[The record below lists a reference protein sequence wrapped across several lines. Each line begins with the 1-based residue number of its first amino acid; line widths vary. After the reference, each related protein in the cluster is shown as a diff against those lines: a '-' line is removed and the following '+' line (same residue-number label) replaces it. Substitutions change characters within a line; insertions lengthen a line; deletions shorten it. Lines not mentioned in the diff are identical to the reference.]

1 MGHPCKFQRVALLG
15 SVTAQYSSTGRQPN
29 FAALNRPVQNQQ
41 TTETYVLRKDLDEL
55 VTADLKTEKME

>member
-1 MGHPCKFQRVALLG
+1 METTVCSGQCSR
-15 SVTAQYSSTGRQPN
+15 RQPN